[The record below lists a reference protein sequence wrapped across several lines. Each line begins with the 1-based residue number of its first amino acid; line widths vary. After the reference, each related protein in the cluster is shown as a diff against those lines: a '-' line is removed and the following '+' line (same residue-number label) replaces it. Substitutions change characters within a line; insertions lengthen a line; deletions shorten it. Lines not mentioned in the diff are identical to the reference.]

1 MPQTKAF
8 GLVEDR
14 KPREPAPLNC
24 EGTCKRITTHRF
36 SAARNLLPHRA
47 FKSEIHDFY
56 ACDVCGH
63 ERVWG

>member
-1 MPQTKAF
+1 MPMTKAF
-8 GLVEDR
+8 GQVEDR
-14 KPREPAPLNC
+14 KPREPAPLRC
-24 EGTCKRITTHRF
+24 DTCDQVTMHRF
-36 SAARNLLPHRA
+36 SAARDLLPHRA